1 MKLFFTIIILLG
13 FHYSTVAQSAESS
26 SSLPMTPE
34 QIQEYRQFIWD
45 SVPAAVGWV
54 NDYSQL
60 FKREQEDSLEREIE
74 RFEVETSVEIMIV
87 TVDSLMVDKK
97 LFDEFAGRLLK
108 LWGIGKIAKSN
119 GIVIC
124 ISKDY
129 RQVFISA
136 DFGIDP
142 MINKLGRQK
151 IIDKYFIPS
160 YEQNEYFKGTYK
172 GLNVLM
178 EKIEKNWRKLN
189 VR

>member
-1 MKLFFTIIILLG
+1 MRLFFTIIILLG
-13 FHYSTVAQSAESS
+13 FHLLAAGQASEKDSVI
-26 SSLPMTPE
+26 PMTTE

-54 NDYSQL
+54 NDYSLL
-60 FKREQEDSLEREIE
+60 FKRDQEDSLEHKLA
-74 RFEVETSVEIMIV
+74 RFEAETSVEIMVV
-87 TVDSLMVDKK
+87 TVDSIMVDKY

-151 IIDKYFIPS
+151 IIDNYFIPS
-160 YEQNEYFKGTYK
+160 YEKNEYFKGTYK
-172 GLNVLM
+172 GITVLM
-178 EKIEKNWRKLN
+178 EKISKNWRKLN

>member
-1 MKLFFTIIILLG
+1 MRLFFTIIILTG
-13 FHYSTVAQSAESS
+13 FHLLARAQSSEN
-26 SSLPMTPE
+26 SLSASMTSE

-54 NDYSQL
+54 NDYSLL
-60 FKREQEDSLEREIE
+60 FKREQEDSLERKIAK
-74 RFEVETSVEIMIV
+74 FEAETSVEIMVV
-87 TVDSLMVDKK
+87 TVDSMMVDKN
-97 LFDEFAGRLLK
+97 LLNEFAGRLLK
-108 LWGIGKIAKSN
+108 LWGIGKVAKSN

-124 ISKDY
+124 ISRDY

-136 DFGIDP
+136 GFGIDP

-172 GLNVLM
+172 GLMVLM
-178 EKIEKNWRKLN
+178 DKIEKNWRKLS
-189 VR
+189 VK